1 MDEPGAMSGQQ
12 ENSAAETPA
21 LPASGLAARNDPA
34 AGDDS
39 RVATPPA
46 VPEVGTMLRT
56 AREQH
61 GFTASDIAG
70 KLRMGVK
77 QVNALETGDYSMLPT
92 GTFLRG
98 FVRNYARAVNL
109 NSEEVIALLETTHRG
124 AASVA
129 AASVVIPAQQNIA
142 VKPPGGELATPKGR
156 MIIVAAIAAALA
168 GAVWYW
174 WEYIR
179 PSKVGANASQ
189 QRISQP
195 LAIDLPATSPGTAPI
210 VAPPDPP
217 VAVQTPATATAGGVA
232 PDLPV
237 QGSVSVPISP
247 PAAGA
252 LPVPAPTPPGPVAT
266 TVAAPANVISA
277 VSGASPIRPQ
287 AAGASGASIGFTF
300 TGDSWVEVVDA
311 NGKTLLS
318 KRFKA
323 GDAEEVSGRA
333 PLSVVVGNA
342 QVTRMAFNGREFD
355 LTPHT
360 RVSVAR
366 VSVK

>member
-12 ENSAAETPA
+12 ESTSSESPAAQS
-21 LPASGLAARNDPA
+21 SGLTASNDPA
-34 AGDDS
+34 VNEDGGAL
-39 RVATPPA
+39 TPPA
-46 VPEVGTMLRT
+46 VPEVGTLLRS
-56 AREQH
+56 AREQQ
-61 GFTASDIAG
+61 GFSASDIAG

-77 QVNALETGDYSMLPT
+77 QVSALECGDYSTLPT

-109 NSEEVIALLETTHRG
+109 NSEEIIALLEKTHRG

-129 AASVVIPAQQNIA
+129 AASVVVPAQQNIA
-142 VKPPGGELATPKGR
+142 VKPPGGDLATPKGR
-156 MIIVAAIAAALA
+156 MMIVAAIAVALA

-174 WEYIR
+174 WEYVR
-179 PSKVGANASQ
+179 PAKTGASAVQQVASQ
-189 QRISQP
+189 
-195 LAIDLPATSPGTAPI
+195 
-210 VAPPDPP
+210 P
-217 VAVQTPATATAGGVA
+217 VAVPVSPAGPTPTAAAPDATVVVQQPATATADGVA
-232 PDLPV
+232 PTVPPPAGAAATMPPPPAMAGAPAPTHAGNAAATVAGPAAANSAVPV
-237 QGSVSVPISP
+237 SAPVKP
-247 PAAGA
+247 PAAVAGGA
-252 LPVPAPTPPGPVAT
+252 TL
-266 TVAAPANVISA
+266 
-277 VSGASPIRPQ
+277 
-287 AAGASGASIGFTF
+287 GFTF
-300 TGDSWVEVVDA
+300 TGESWVEVVDGA
-311 NGKTLLS
+311 GKTLLS

-355 LTPHT
+355 LAPHT